1 MGFQARTFTSPQK
14 HVRLV
19 PPLFACFHRDL
30 TPFPARYPTGF
41 GTSLAVLG
49 FGNIIVPG
57 LYWWYCGRINKKRDQ
72 MSKEEIDSRYT
83 DEELAQ
89 LGDLSPLYR
98 YER

>member
-1 MGFQARTFTSPQK
+1 MAYGA
-14 HVRLV
+14 
-19 PPLFACFHRDL
+19 
-30 TPFPARYPTGF
+30 ARYPTGF

-72 MSKEEIDSRYT
+72 MSKEDIHAMHTED
-83 DEELAQ
+83 ELAA